1 MTNAAE
7 GPALRWQVLVD
18 WAGRGLWGSA
28 ANANGDVSDDV
39 LALRWQWGRRGRP
52 APEFASP
59 ATLELSL
66 RNRDGRYTPGN
77 AASPLAGLVTP
88 GRAVWLRAAYL
99 YDDMASSAGAG
110 SEMPA
115 PSGMP
120 SGSGSESESESGSGS
135 EMLAGRA
142 ASGAVRAVWQQRAGA
157 DFTLQGGVAS
167 VAAVPS
173 GRPADAIVTLDTGD
187 PLATLLV
194 RYRRGSSGRG
204 GFVLRCA
211 AAGDCL
217 RLRFGSRHTI
227 LERVAGG
234 RATRLAAG
242 VPLAAGQWHELEI
255 VQRDAGSVR
264 VFATNLDAA
273 GTVRREILADDDIVG
288 APVSGQHGLWNRFR
302 NAADRWGGFQ
312 AGRSLFCGQIVNI
325 EPDFPDAGQCRIR
338 AVDGMQRLDEVRLWR
353 GLPSGAAAAG
363 QIAAAILG
371 WAGLTAADYAV
382 DGGRTLRS
390 GGPRSVW
397 DITAGTALR
406 RLQREENGLLYADGL
421 GRVCLEGNAVRAA
434 VRAHADPATLARF
447 AIGDTAG
454 GAGAGAYAGGIVR
467 DDGGAAM
474 EDVVTFRYHRPADQG
489 RQTVWS
495 LNETLA
501 APAGGEL
508 RLLAASDRWEAV
520 SEVAAPVGGVD
531 YAATDDEAGA
541 GADVTANITVSVL
554 SEAASGVSGR
564 GRQLL
569 IRNGGAQTAYLQR
582 LRLTAA
588 HCWQSDNATAC
599 RAASAGAGAS
609 AAAPG
614 RVVRCQYADHYG
626 AAQGAAA
633 ARLAEYSRRRAGLEL
648 TLPLQ
653 HGANIAAAVE
663 GRISDVIAGTGA
675 GIAGV
680 WLLEGMAVD
689 AAGGGAG
696 EARWWLTGV

>member
-18 WAGRGLWGSA
+18 WAGRGLWAAA

-39 LALRWQWGRRGRP
+39 LTLRWQWGRRGRP
-52 APEFASP
+52 APEFAPP

-77 AASPLAGLVTP
+77 AASPLAGMVTP

-99 YDDMASSAGAG
+99 YDDLAPSAGAG

-115 PSGMP
+115 PSGMR
-120 SGSGSESESESGSGS
+120 SGSESESESGSGS
-135 EMLAGRA
+135 ERLAGRA
-142 ASGAVRAVWQQRAGA
+142 ASGAVRAVWQTRAGA

-167 VAAVPS
+167 VVAVPS
-173 GRPADAIVTLDTGD
+173 GRPADAIATLDTGD

-194 RYRRGSSGRG
+194 RYRRGSNGLG

-211 AAGDCL
+211 AAGECL

-273 GTVRREILADDDIVG
+273 GRVRREILAAGGIIG
-288 APVSGQHGLWNRFR
+288 APVSGQHGLWNGFR
-302 NAADRWGGFQ
+302 NAADRWSGFQ

-338 AVDGMQRLDEVRLWR
+338 AVDAMQRLDEVRLWR
-353 GLPSGAAAAG
+353 GLPAGAAAAG

-406 RLQREENGLLYADGL
+406 RLQREGK
-421 GRVCLEGNAVRAA
+421 RAA
-434 VRAHADPATLARF
+434 VRRRP
-447 AIGDTAG
+447 
-454 GAGAGAYAGGIVR
+454 GAGLPGRERRPGCRPRPRRPGNAGALCHR
-467 DDGGAAM
+467 
-474 EDVVTFRYHRPADQG
+474 RYG
-489 RQTVWS
+489 RRY
-495 LNETLA
+495 
-501 APAGGEL
+501 G
-508 RLLAASDRWEAV
+508 RR
-520 SEVAAPVGGVD
+520 
-531 YAATDDEAGA
+531 
-541 GADVTANITVSVL
+541 
-554 SEAASGVSGR
+554 R
-564 GRQLL
+564 GRRGL
-569 IRNGGAQTAYLQR
+569 
-582 LRLTAA
+582 
-588 HCWQSDNATAC
+588 
-599 RAASAGAGAS
+599 
-609 AAAPG
+609 
-614 RVVRCQYADHYG
+614 
-626 AAQGAAA
+626 
-633 ARLAEYSRRRAGLEL
+633 RRRHCAG
-648 TLPLQ
+648 
-653 HGANIAAAVE
+653 
-663 GRISDVIAGTGA
+663 
-675 GIAGV
+675 
-680 WLLEGMAVD
+680 
-689 AAGGGAG
+689 
-696 EARWWLTGV
+696 